1 VASQSDSSGAGSG
14 RGSASLGSIEADR
27 IKRMVDKL
35 AEERRGLSPRALP
48 RRQLTLPA
56 VKAPSLEDLRVTV
69 PGPEELLEEDVLGR
83 LHELALESAE
93 TRDRA
98 SGEPIQMGDLILI
111 DTLGYAEGRLIP
123 FSARSEMEL
132 EMAPQAMI
140 PGFCEAL
147 VGTPVGDGRELEVVL
162 PDDYPIESLRGVKAT
177 FLVDVLAAKE
187 VDLPDPE
194 SQEFLHAL
202 GRGATLDEV
211 MASIV
216 DELSDEQAEELWLEA
231 QERVLDELVLRLG
244 EVQVPPELVDEE
256 IREHW
261 KANELPLL
269 QQKDFAADELQEAL
283 EGWLGDTDTRVDAER
298 RIRVSLALRAILEA
312 QRLQLTP
319 ARLEEL
325 LGDVVQSLGMAQEDA
340 RQALADP
347 ETAGPVRDM
356 ATHLMAVEY
365 VMSRARIQFE
375 GVPGT
380 FPGRPPRTG
389 DASQG
394 QLPSGRG
401 PRTGPQRV

>member
-1 VASQSDSSGAGSG
+1 
-14 RGSASLGSIEADR
+14 
-27 IKRMVDKL
+27 
-35 AEERRGLSPRALP
+35 
-48 RRQLTLPA
+48 

-69 PGPEELLEEDVLGR
+69 PGPEELIEDDVLVR

-98 SGEPIQMGDLILI
+98 PGEPIQMGDLVLL
-111 DTLGYAEGRLIP
+111 DTLGYADGRLIP

-147 VGTPVGDGRELEVVL
+147 VGTPLGDGREFEVAL

-187 VDLPDPE
+187 VNLPDYE
-194 SQEFLHAL
+194 SEGFLQSL
-202 GRGATLDEV
+202 GRGETIDEV

-231 QERVLDELVLRLG
+231 QESVLDELVIRLG
-244 EVQVPPELVDEE
+244 EVRVPPELVDEE
-256 IREHW
+256 IREQW

-269 QQKDFAADELQEAL
+269 QAKEFAADELQEAL
-283 EGWLGDTDTRVDAER
+283 EGWLEDADTRVDAER
-298 RIRVSLALRAILEA
+298 RIRVSLALRAIIEA
-312 QRLQLTP
+312 QKLQLTP

-325 LGDVVQSLGMAQEDA
+325 LGDVVQSLGMSEEDA

-347 ETAGPVRDM
+347 ASAGPIRDM

-375 GVPGT
+375 GIPGT
-380 FPGRPPRTG
+380 FPGSPPRPEQ
-389 DASQG
+389 AAPG

-401 PRTGPQRV
+401 QRTGPHRV

>member
-1 VASQSDSSGAGSG
+1 
-14 RGSASLGSIEADR
+14 
-27 IKRMVDKL
+27 
-35 AEERRGLSPRALP
+35 
-48 RRQLTLPA
+48 
-56 VKAPSLEDLRVTV
+56 
-69 PGPEELLEEDVLGR
+69 VLGR

-147 VGTPVGDGRELEVVL
+147 VGAPVGDGREFEVVL

-202 GRGATLDEV
+202 GRGETLDEV